1 MAKSEP
7 RCAAPGAIQSV
18 LGECTSPALRL
29 FKFATVGGEQKKPEL
44 DAVVMCAKQKQPF
57 AELLFE
63 LPLPS
68 GAEERF
74 YKLRSRLAIN
84 LAEGI
89 LENAGICL
97 HPHFGVPMIPG
108 SAVKGIARHAA
119 WQLWQAGEVE
129 AADFTRIFGSAPDK
143 PDKPE
148 SAGTIA
154 FLPALPTTDGN
165 HLEVDVLTCHH
176 PDYYRGNRPEAA
188 DNEGPNP
195 QFFLTVKA
203 ETLFRFLLAPL
214 RRAQPG
220 DLALAATWLTRALT
234 ENGAGAKTAAGYGW
248 FEDITEAMRAQRAQ
262 AAAQEQKRTRGQA
275 LEDELKALDQASDG
289 RDLTPEEAKQLDA
302 LKAEVKTFSADFQA
316 RQQGLLNR
324 LSNRCP
330 KAPEL
335 DYDKALFDQ
344 LCAGDEKKRV
354 KLLKAYDPKQT
365 KKANAIVNYL
375 LQDEPFRKRL
385 GTFKELNKVQQ
396 ALIKAVKEARNE
408 TP

>member
-7 RCAAPGAIQSV
+7 RCAAPEAIQAV
-18 LGECTSPALRL
+18 FGECDSPALRL
-29 FKFATVGGEQKKPEL
+29 FKFATVGGDQKKNEL
-44 DAVVMCAKQKQPF
+44 NAVVACAQK
-57 AELLFE
+57 ATTAE

-119 WQLWQAGEVE
+119 WQLWQAGEIE
-129 AADFTRIFGSAPDK
+129 AADFTRIFGSPPDK

-154 FLPALPTTDGN
+154 FLPALPTSDGN

-176 PDYYRGNRPEAA
+176 PDYYSGNRPEAA
-188 DNEGPNP
+188 DTEGPNP

-203 ETLFRFLLAPL
+203 GTPFRFLLVPL
-214 RRAQPG
+214 RHAQPG
-220 DLALAATWLTRALT
+220 DLDQAAAWLNRALT

-248 FEDITEAMRAQRAQ
+248 FEDITEATRTQREQ
-262 AAAQEQKRTRGQA
+262 AAAQEQKRMRGQA
-275 LEDELKALDQASDG
+275 LEAELKALDQASDG

-354 KLLKAYDPKQT
+354 KLLKAYDHEQK

-375 LQDEPFRKRL
+375 LQDDAFRQQVAK
-385 GTFKELNKVQQ
+385 GSFKDLNKVQQ
-396 ALIKAVKEARNE
+396 ALIKAVKEAKEARNE

>member
-1 MAKSEP
+1 MANSEP
-7 RCAAPGAIQSV
+7 RCAAPGAIQAV

-29 FKFATVGGEQKKPEL
+29 FKFATVGGDQKKNEL
-44 DAVVMCAKQKQPF
+44 DAVVACAQKVTT
-57 AELLFE
+57 AE
-63 LPLPS
+63 LPLPPS
-68 GAEERF
+68 AEERF

-108 SAVKGIARHAA
+108 
-119 WQLWQAGEVE
+119 
-129 AADFTRIFGSAPDK
+129 
-143 PDKPE
+143 
-148 SAGTIA
+148 
-154 FLPALPTTDGN
+154 
-165 HLEVDVLTCHH
+165 
-176 PDYYRGNRPEAA
+176 
-188 DNEGPNP
+188 
-195 QFFLTVKA
+195 
-203 ETLFRFLLAPL
+203 
-214 RRAQPG
+214 
-220 DLALAATWLTRALT
+220 
-234 ENGAGAKTAAGYGW
+234 YGW

-275 LEDELKALDQASDG
+275 LEAELKALDQASDG

-330 KAPEL
+330 KASEL
-335 DYDKALFDQ
+335 DYDKTLFDQ
-344 LCAGDEKKRV
+344 LCTSDDKKRV

-365 KKANAIVNYL
+365 KKAKAIVNYL
-375 LQDEPFRKRL
+375 LQDEPFLKRL

-396 ALIKAVKEARNE
+396 TLIKAVKEAKGG
-408 TP
+408 TK

>member
-7 RCAAPGAIQSV
+7 RCAAPGAIRSV

-29 FKFATVGGEQKKPEL
+29 FKFATVGGDQKKPEL

-57 AELLFE
+57 AELLFK

-108 SAVKGIARHAA
+108 
-119 WQLWQAGEVE
+119 
-129 AADFTRIFGSAPDK
+129 
-143 PDKPE
+143 
-148 SAGTIA
+148 
-154 FLPALPTTDGN
+154 
-165 HLEVDVLTCHH
+165 
-176 PDYYRGNRPEAA
+176 
-188 DNEGPNP
+188 
-195 QFFLTVKA
+195 
-203 ETLFRFLLAPL
+203 
-214 RRAQPG
+214 
-220 DLALAATWLTRALT
+220 
-234 ENGAGAKTAAGYGW
+234 YGW
-248 FEDITEAMRAQRAQ
+248 FEDLTEATRTQRAQ
-262 AAAQEQKRTRGQA
+262 TAARERERTRGQA
-275 LEDELKALDQASDG
+275 LEAELKALDQASDG
-289 RDLTPEEAKQLDA
+289 RDLTPEEVKQLDA
-302 LKAEVKTFSADFQA
+302 LKAEVETFSADFQA

-344 LCAGDEKKRV
+344 LCASDEKKRV
-354 KLLKAYDPKQT
+354 KLLKTYDPKQT
-365 KKANAIVNYL
+365 KKAKAIVNSL
-375 LQDEPFRKRL
+375 LQDEPFLKRL

-396 ALIKAVKEARNE
+396 ALMKAVKEAKEARNE